1 VRSQTIPEFGASA
14 LGRFRARV
22 EPRGAA
28 MPNIDRW
35 LWLSA
40 MALMA
45 LGTIMILSSSVMW
58 AERDFGAPG
67 YYWKRQLVWWG
78 LAAVAMFVLSRIDHR
93 WFKKTRVPFLT
104 VGIGLLVAVLYMD
117 PVNGARRWLTL
128 GPFSCQPAEFFR
140 LGMILYTAGYLAKR
154 GDEIASPLK
163 LLPLLGVLAVGT
175 LLLMKQPEFSGVL
188 TLWAIIGIMLF
199 AAGARWRHMI
209 PTLALAAIV
218 AGVVVFGLGYKK
230 ARVDEW
236 QDGLLGNGGSYQVQ
250 QSKIALGSG
259 GLFGQGLGK
268 GRAKMLF
275 LPEPHTDFILASI
288 GEELGL
294 LGLTGVLALVGIM
307 VFRGWRV
314 ATRAPD
320 RFGYLVV
327 IGIGGSL
334 LVNAGFNAAV
344 VTGLLPAT
352 GLPFPFVSYGGSS
365 LLATAASWGI
375 VLNVSRFRAS
385 QWRS

>member
-1 VRSQTIPEFGASA
+1 MRSQAIPNFGASA
-14 LGRFRARV
+14 LGKFRTRT
-22 EPRGAA
+22 EPRGAT
-28 MPNIDRW
+28 MPGIDRW

-40 MALMA
+40 MGLMA
-45 LGTIMILSSSVMW
+45 IGTIMVLSSSVML

-67 YYWKRQLVWWG
+67 YFWKRQLLWWG
-78 LAAVAMFVLSRIDHR
+78 LATLTMFAMSRIDHR
-93 WFKKTRVPFLT
+93 WFKKVRVPLLATGFA
-104 VGIGLLVAVLYMD
+104 LLVVVLFME
-117 PVNGARRWLTL
+117 PVNGARRWIEL
-128 GPFSCQPAEFFR
+128 GPFRFQPAEFFR
-140 LGMILYTAGYLAKR
+140 LAMVMYAAGYLAKR
-154 GDEIASPLK
+154 GEEITSPVK
-163 LLPLLGVLAVGT
+163 LLPLIAVLSAGS

-188 TLWAIIGIMLF
+188 TMWAIIGIMLF
-199 AAGARWRHMI
+199 AAGARWLHM
-209 PTLALAAIV
+209 LSAVALAALVGCIF
-218 AGVVVFGLGYKK
+218 VFGMGYKTG
-230 ARVDEW
+230 RVDEW
-236 QDGLLGNGGSYQVQ
+236 RAGLIGDGGSYQVQ
-250 QSKIALGSG
+250 QSKIAIGSG
-259 GLFGQGLGK
+259 GWIGTGLGK

-294 LGLTGVLALVGIM
+294 VGLTGVLALVAIM

-314 ATRAPD
+314 STRAPD
-320 RFGYLVV
+320 RFGYLLV

-334 LVNAGFNAAV
+334 LVNAGLNAAV

-365 LLATAASWGI
+365 LLATAAAWGI